1 MITVK
6 ELIATQSKS
15 ISKLAR
21 DIGINPFTL
30 NRILLGEGKVKEP
43 TALKICKY
51 FGVDIKEVEEFQAL
65 YDLGTSNK
73 EKPRKKKASPKV
85 KKKTK
90 TKELEIKVAK
100 QDPCPNHNCPFC
112 KEDLCTNDIV
122 NSGIAGCASK
132 GMHKEK
138 NETKNKLIHPKNG
151 KHGITVVKNS
161 RKARKESKCNT
172 SLKIQ
177 K

>member
-6 ELIATQSKS
+6 ELIAAQEKS
-15 ISKLAR
+15 MSKLAR

-30 NRILLGEGKVKEP
+30 RRISLREGKVKEI
-43 TALKICKY
+43 TANKICKY
-51 FGVDIKEVEEFQAL
+51 FGVDIKEVEEFQVL
-65 YDLGTSNK
+65 YNLGASNK
-73 EKPRKKKASPKV
+73 EKPRKKKTSPKV

-90 TKELEIKVAK
+90 ERKIVVTK
-100 QDPCPNHNCPFC
+100 QYPCFNHNCPLC
-112 KEDLCTNDIV
+112 KNDLCESDIV
-122 NSGIAGCASK
+122 NADIAGCDSK

-138 NETKNKLIHPKNG
+138 EGDNRIIHQNG
-151 KHGITVVKNS
+151 KVGITVVKNA
-161 RKARKESKCNT
+161 RKARKENKCNT

>member
-6 ELIATQSKS
+6 ELIETTDKTINALSKE
-15 ISKLAR
+15 
-21 DIGINPFTL
+21 IGINRLTL
-30 NRILLGEGKVKEP
+30 LNISERKGRASEL
-43 TALKICKY
+43 TANKICKY
-51 FGVDIKEVEEFQAL
+51 FSVDIKAVEEFQVL
-65 YDLGTSNK
+65 YNLRISNK
-73 EKPRKKKASPKV
+73 ENPRKKKKTSPQV
-85 KKKTK
+85 KKTK
-90 TKELEIKVAK
+90 ERKIVVTK
-100 QDPCPNHNCPFC
+100 QYPCFNHNCPLC
-112 KEDLCTNDIV
+112 KDNLCNSDIV
-122 NSGIAGCASK
+122 NADIAGCASK
-132 GMHKEK
+132 GMHKKK

>member
-6 ELIATQSKS
+6 ELIAAQDKS

-30 NRILLGEGKVKEP
+30 RRISLREGKVKEI
-43 TALKICKY
+43 TANKICKY
-51 FGVDIKEVEEFQAL
+51 FGVDIKEVKEFQVL

-90 TKELEIKVAK
+90 TKELKTKVAK

-132 GMHKEK
+132 GVHKKKE
-138 NETKNKLIHPKNG
+138 NKCRIIHPNG
-151 KHGITVVKNS
+151 KVGITVVKNA
-161 RKARKESKCNT
+161 RKARKENKDCNT
-172 SLKIQ
+172 NLRITK
-177 K
+177 